1 MINVSLGKVLILGDS
16 YSTFEGFIPPEYGSY
31 YCSAGNPET
40 DVNQVE
46 QTWWYQVMK
55 KTNSD
60 LVLNNSYSGTA
71 ICNTGYSGPNDP
83 YSFIRRF
90 DKLVGT
96 GFFVDNKID
105 TVLIMGGQNDDW
117 SGSPV
122 GEMKIQNWTDEDL
135 LQYGLALCYLMH
147 RLKTVLPNA
156 RILFVINS
164 DMKAEIMDY
173 QEKASDVYDVEFI
186 RLHAIHKMNGHPTIK
201 GMNQI
206 AEQIIQYLSK
216 FNRI

>member
-16 YSTFEGFIPPEYGSY
+16 YSTFEGFIPVEYGSY

-135 LQYGLALCYLMH
+135 LQYGPALCYLMH

-156 RILFVINS
+156 RIIFVINS